1 MNFHLVKPSG
11 FLSPYIRHYCFM
23 ESEVGD
29 AGIAERVIPVD
40 SIQLMLHYKDPFVE
54 SHPDNSLVRQ
64 PRSFVS
70 GLSGSWMDVSTSGEM
85 GVVFVSFFPGK
96 ARHFFNFPLAEI
108 ENQRVGLHDIFHRE
122 IFELEEK
129 LCLSNSIDKKVYV
142 VEDFLK
148 KKFCPAPVHD
158 ELFIQRFLE
167 TIKAHKGQIAP
178 RDLADKLSVTCK
190 TLERKSANYLGKTTK
205 KYIQLIRFQE
215 LLTNISTGRYTHLT
229 GLAYDSGYYDQAHFI
244 HDFKRFCGYTPG
256 AFVKKHSTSYIE
268 ADYH

>member
-11 FLSPYIRHYCFM
+11 FLSSYIRHYCFM

-29 AGIAERVIPVD
+29 AAIAERVIPVD

-54 SHPDNSLVRQ
+54 SHPDTSVIRQ

-70 GLSGSWMDVSTSGEM
+70 GLNGSWMDVSTSGEM

-96 ARHFFNFPLAEI
+96 ARQFFNFPLAEI
-108 ENQRVGLHDIFHRE
+108 ENQRVGLRDIFHRE
-122 IFELEEK
+122 IFEVEEK
-129 LCLSNSIDKKVYV
+129 LCLSKSIEDKVYCI
-142 VEDFLK
+142 EGFLK
-148 KKFCPAPVHD
+148 KIFCPVSNHD

-167 TIKAHKGQIAP
+167 IIKAYKGQIAA

-190 TLERKSANYLGKTTK
+190 TLERKSANYLGKTPK
-205 KYIQLIRFQE
+205 QYIRLIRFQE
-215 LLTNISTGRYTHLT
+215 LLTNISTGRHTHLT

-244 HDFKRFCGYTPG
+244 HDFKQFCGYTPS
-256 AFVKKHSTSYIE
+256 AYAKKHCKSYLE